1 MDFNELTIDEL
12 REQRKQATFVPR
24 LTRTSRYVENGL
36 KN

>member
-12 REQRKQATFVPR
+12 REQGAC